1 MVSALHEDVG
11 MTIKELIKL
20 LQDLKM
26 DDAPVLR
33 GTDAPS
39 NAHGQR
45 ASVVYVESVAVVEV
59 TAQEPGGPNT
69 PAVLIE

>member
-1 MVSALHEDVG
+1 
-11 MTIKELIKL
+11 MTVKELIKL

-33 GTDAPS
+33 GTDAPPDA
-39 NAHGQR
+39 NGNR
-45 ASVVYVESVAVVEV
+45 ASVVYVEGISEVEV
-59 TAQEPGGPNT
+59 TAERGGPNT